1 MNHYCLKSSSTLGPQ
16 SAQCSH
22 SVVIVLPSAILHLT
36 RCWALADHDDRLHE
50 ITARRLLKYPIQ
62 LSKLPFVPTKCLG
75 SPPFYHCASTASRS
89 KSPFIILVLMTSV
102 TEQDIKAAFRKVIFM
117 VYYWWK
123 NHIFLWFL
131 CWQTRFSCAWL
142 FTLVVHYM
150 LHTYLTRS

>member
-62 LSKLPFVPTKCLG
+62 LSKLPFVPTKCLV
-75 SPPFYHCASTASRS
+75 SPPFYHCASTASSSHDERYRTGYKSCFPKS
-89 KSPFIILVLMTSV
+89 KFHGLLLMKKSHLSLV
-102 TEQDIKAAFRKVIFM
+102 FM
-117 VYYWWK
+117 LT
-123 NHIFLWFL
+123 NSIFLSM
-131 CWQTRFSCAWL
+131 TVHSSC
-142 FTLVVHYM
+142 TLHA
-150 LHTYLTRS
+150 TYLSHA